1 MALTKASL
9 IDLNGQELILDADA
23 DTSITADTD
32 DQIDFK
38 IGGTDV
44 ATLTA
49 GTLKVVNTGNTDTLI
64 LESTDA
70 DANTGPV
77 MVLHRNSA
85 SPAEGDLAGEIRF
98 DSEDTAGNQTTIA
111 KIQGILGHPNHG
123 QSYAEDGRLTF
134 SIIKDASLTEVIRIS
149 EDARVGIGT
158 NDPAQNLHIH
168 CDSGDEGI
176 LLKSTGNTSNAIT
189 IDANRSSGGGA
200 LGEIRGLW
208 NGTEVARIVLRG
220 GDDTTNKDDG
230 FITFATSSADNIS
243 ERMRIASGG
252 QVTIGTTNT
261 DQASGAGIK
270 LFNDGSQARCFLV
283 GSGSGG
289 EGFSMYDG
297 SNYKFYVGYNGTIN
311 ATNNSISTISDERLK
326 ENIRDLDKGLN
337 DILKLKPRRFDW
349 KTGEGSDT
357 KNVSGFVAQECEEA
371 GFDEFVGDF
380 KHKELD
386 DAKSFGQGGLIPAL
400 VKAIQEQQT
409 QIEALQSEINTLK
422 GE

>member
-111 KIQGILGHPNHG
+111 KIQSILGHPNHG
-123 QSYAEDGRLTF
+123 ESYAEDGRLTF
-134 SIIKDASLTEVIRIS
+134 SIIKNATLTEVMRLS

-176 LLKSTGNTSNAIT
+176 LLKSTGNTNNALT
-189 IDANRSSGGGA
+189 IDANRSSAGGA

-208 NGTEVARIVLRG
+208 NGTEVARIVFRG

-230 FITFATSSADNIS
+230 FMTFATSTADNIS
-243 ERMRIASGG
+243 ERMRLDSSGRLLIGLTAS
-252 QVTIGTTNT
+252 
-261 DQASGAGIK
+261 SGSSSAV
-270 LFNDGSQARCFLV
+270 LQARGTGAAACVFDRTNNGVVIGFKQNGGSDV
-283 GSGSGG
+283 GSISITSSSTAFVSGS
-289 EGFSMYDG
+289 
-297 SNYKFYVGYNGTIN
+297 
-311 ATNNSISTISDERLK
+311 SDLSLK
-326 ENIRDLDKGLN
+326 ENIVDWNENVLDKFKDIKPVTFNFISDESKETKKGYIAQNEVDKFPEAYPKNPN
-337 DILKLKPRRFDW
+337 DEKYSFNP
-349 KTGEGSDT
+349 
-357 KNVSGFVAQECEEA
+357 SGMVTY
-371 GFDEFVGDF
+371 
-380 KHKELD
+380 LM
-386 DAKSFGQGGLIPAL
+386 
-400 VKAIQEQQT
+400 KAIQELSAKV
-409 QIEALQSEINTLK
+409 EELESKIN
-422 GE
+422 E

>member
-111 KIQGILGHPNHG
+111 KIQSILGHPNHG
-123 QSYAEDGRLTF
+123 ESYAEDGRLTF
-134 SIIKDASLTEVIRIS
+134 SIIKNATLTEVMRLS

-176 LLKSTGNTSNAIT
+176 LLKSTGNTNNALT
-189 IDANRSSGGGA
+189 IDANRSSAGGA

-208 NGTEVARIVLRG
+208 NGTEVARIVFRG

-230 FITFATSSADNIS
+230 FMTFATSTADNIS
-243 ERMRIASGG
+243 ERMRLDSSGRLLIGLTAS
-252 QVTIGTTNT
+252 
-261 DQASGAGIK
+261 SGSSSAV
-270 LFNDGSQARCFLV
+270 LQARGTAAAACVFDRTNNGVVIGFKQNGGSDV
-283 GSGSGG
+283 GSISITSSSTAFVSGS
-289 EGFSMYDG
+289 
-297 SNYKFYVGYNGTIN
+297 
-311 ATNNSISTISDERLK
+311 SDLSLK
-326 ENIRDLDKGLN
+326 ENIVDWNENVLDKFKDIKPVTFNFISDESKETKKGYIAQNEVDKFPEAYPKNPN
-337 DILKLKPRRFDW
+337 DEKYSFNP
-349 KTGEGSDT
+349 
-357 KNVSGFVAQECEEA
+357 SGMVTY
-371 GFDEFVGDF
+371 
-380 KHKELD
+380 LM
-386 DAKSFGQGGLIPAL
+386 
-400 VKAIQEQQT
+400 KAIQELSAKV
-409 QIEALQSEINTLK
+409 EELESKIN
-422 GE
+422 E

>member
-111 KIQGILGHPNHG
+111 KIQGILGAPNHG
-123 QSYAEDGRLTF
+123 ESYAEDGRLTF
-134 SIIKDASLTEVIRIS
+134 SIIKNATLTEVMRLS

-176 LLKSTGNTSNAIT
+176 LLKSTGNTNNALT
-189 IDANRSSGGGA
+189 IDANRSSAGGA

-208 NGTEVARIVLRG
+208 NGTEVARIVFRG

-230 FITFATSSADNIS
+230 FMTFATSTADNIS
-243 ERMRIASGG
+243 ERMRLDSSGRLLIGLTAS
-252 QVTIGTTNT
+252 
-261 DQASGAGIK
+261 SGSSSAV
-270 LFNDGSQARCFLV
+270 LQARGTAAAACVFDRTNNGVVVGFKQNGGSDV
-283 GSGSGG
+283 GSISITSSSTAFVSGS
-289 EGFSMYDG
+289 
-297 SNYKFYVGYNGTIN
+297 
-311 ATNNSISTISDERLK
+311 SDLSLK
-326 ENIRDLDKGLN
+326 ENIVDWNENVLDKFKDIKPVTFNFISDESKETKKGYIAQNEVDKFPEAYPKNPN
-337 DILKLKPRRFDW
+337 DEKYSFNP
-349 KTGEGSDT
+349 
-357 KNVSGFVAQECEEA
+357 SGMVTY
-371 GFDEFVGDF
+371 
-380 KHKELD
+380 LM
-386 DAKSFGQGGLIPAL
+386 
-400 VKAIQEQQT
+400 KAIQELSAKV
-409 QIEALQSEINTLK
+409 EELESKIN
-422 GE
+422 E

>member
-111 KIQGILGHPNHG
+111 KIQSILGHPNHG
-123 QSYAEDGRLTF
+123 ESYAEDGRLTF
-134 SIIKDASLTEVIRIS
+134 SIIKNATLTEVMRLS

-176 LLKSTGNTSNAIT
+176 LLKSTGNTNNALT
-189 IDANRSSGGGA
+189 IDANRSSAGGA

-208 NGTEVARIVLRG
+208 NGTEVARIVFRG

-230 FITFATSSADNIS
+230 FMTFATSTADNIS
-243 ERMRIASGG
+243 ERMRLDSSGRLLIGLTAS
-252 QVTIGTTNT
+252 
-261 DQASGAGIK
+261 SGSSSAV
-270 LFNDGSQARCFLV
+270 LQARGTAAAACVFDRTNNGVVVGFKQNGGSDV
-283 GSGSGG
+283 GSISITSSSTAFVSGS
-289 EGFSMYDG
+289 
-297 SNYKFYVGYNGTIN
+297 
-311 ATNNSISTISDERLK
+311 SDLSLK
-326 ENIRDLDKGLN
+326 ENIVDWNENVLDKFKDIKPVTFNFISDESKETKKGYIAQNEVDKFPEAYPKNPN
-337 DILKLKPRRFDW
+337 DEKYSFNP
-349 KTGEGSDT
+349 
-357 KNVSGFVAQECEEA
+357 SGMVTY
-371 GFDEFVGDF
+371 
-380 KHKELD
+380 LM
-386 DAKSFGQGGLIPAL
+386 
-400 VKAIQEQQT
+400 KAIQELSAKV
-409 QIEALQSEINTLK
+409 EELESKIN
-422 GE
+422 E

>member
-111 KIQGILGHPNHG
+111 KIQSILGHPNHG
-123 QSYAEDGRLTF
+123 ESYAEDGRLTF
-134 SIIKDASLTEVIRIS
+134 SIIKNATLTEVMRLS

-176 LLKSTGNTSNAIT
+176 LLKSTGNTNNALT
-189 IDANRSSGGGA
+189 IDANRSSAGGA

-208 NGTEVARIVLRG
+208 NGTEVARIVFRG

-230 FITFATSSADNIS
+230 FMTFATSTADNIS
-243 ERMRIASGG
+243 ERMRLDSSGRLLIGLTAS
-252 QVTIGTTNT
+252 
-261 DQASGAGIK
+261 SGSSSAV
-270 LFNDGSQARCFLV
+270 LQARGTGAAACVFDRTNNGVVVGFKQNGGSDV
-283 GSGSGG
+283 GSISITSSSTAFVSGS
-289 EGFSMYDG
+289 
-297 SNYKFYVGYNGTIN
+297 
-311 ATNNSISTISDERLK
+311 SDLSLK
-326 ENIRDLDKGLN
+326 ENIVDWNENVLDKFKDIKPVTFNFISDESKETKKGYIAQNEVDKFPEAYPKNPN
-337 DILKLKPRRFDW
+337 DEKYSFNP
-349 KTGEGSDT
+349 
-357 KNVSGFVAQECEEA
+357 SGMVTY
-371 GFDEFVGDF
+371 
-380 KHKELD
+380 LM
-386 DAKSFGQGGLIPAL
+386 
-400 VKAIQEQQT
+400 KAIQELSAKV
-409 QIEALQSEINTLK
+409 EELESKIN
-422 GE
+422 E

>member
-111 KIQGILGHPNHG
+111 KIQSILGHPNHG
-123 QSYAEDGRLTF
+123 ESYAEDGRLTF
-134 SIIKDASLTEVIRIS
+134 SIIKNATLTEVMRLS

-176 LLKSTGNTSNAIT
+176 LLKSTGNTNNALT
-189 IDANRSSGGGA
+189 IDANRSSAGGA

-208 NGTEVARIVLRG
+208 NGTEVARIVFRG

-230 FITFATSSADNIS
+230 FMTFATSTADNIS
-243 ERMRIASGG
+243 ERMRLDSSGRLLIGLTAS
-252 QVTIGTTNT
+252 
-261 DQASGAGIK
+261 SGSSSAV
-270 LFNDGSQARCFLV
+270 LQARGTAAAACVFDRTNNGVVVGFKQNGGSDV
-283 GSGSGG
+283 GSISITSSSTAFVSGS
-289 EGFSMYDG
+289 
-297 SNYKFYVGYNGTIN
+297 
-311 ATNNSISTISDERLK
+311 SDLSLK
-326 ENIRDLDKGLN
+326 ENIVDWNENVLDKFSKLSI
-337 DILKLKPRRFDW
+337 DLMKPLQKLKITSLAFAPKIDYIKYNQF
-349 KTGEGSDT
+349 
-357 KNVSGFVAQECEEA
+357 ECP
-371 GFDEFVGDF
+371 V
-380 KHKELD
+380 L
-386 DAKSFGQGGLIPAL
+386 LY
-400 VKAIQEQQT
+400 IQ
-409 QIEALQSEINTLK
+409 
-422 GE
+422 